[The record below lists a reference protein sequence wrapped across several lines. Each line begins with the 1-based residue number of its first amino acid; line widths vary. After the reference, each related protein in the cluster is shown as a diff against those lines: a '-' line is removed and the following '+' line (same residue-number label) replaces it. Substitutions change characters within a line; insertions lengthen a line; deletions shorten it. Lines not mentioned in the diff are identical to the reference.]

1 MKEEAVANRF
11 LDIID
16 IEAERL
22 FSLIQDILIL
32 QEIESKREFERV
44 PSDLNECVNA
54 VIELLHPEIQD
65 SPIQI
70 SFEPQPYLK
79 PFYCNPDRM
88 KQLLINLLDNAIKYT
103 EEGTI
108 TVSLKEEENDL
119 ILSVKD
125 TGIGIE
131 KEYLSRIF
139 ERFYRVDK
147 GRSRKQ
153 GGTGLGLS
161 IVKHIV
167 ELYNGNIQVNST
179 LGVGTEFIIT
189 LPYNTGNQKQK

>member
-1 MKEEAVANRF
+1 M
-11 LDIID
+11 
-16 IEAERL
+16 